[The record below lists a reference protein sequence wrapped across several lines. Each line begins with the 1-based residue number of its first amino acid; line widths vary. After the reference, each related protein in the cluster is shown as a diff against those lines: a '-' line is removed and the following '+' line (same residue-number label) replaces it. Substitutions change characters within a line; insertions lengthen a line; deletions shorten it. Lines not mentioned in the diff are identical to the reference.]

1 MVKSYLK
8 LVAVCVM
15 MGSVL
20 VVSGCSQKK
29 VAKTEEAPAF
39 AGRADSVGAPE
50 GLDSKPMDS
59 KSAFSILEGRTTG
72 PMLPIYFDYDKD
84 AIRKD
89 QKSRMDTN
97 ASYLKSNASAVVAI
111 EGNCD
116 ERGTNEYNMAL
127 GDRRANNAKKALAK
141 MGVNVSGLT
150 TISYG
155 EEKPLN
161 FGHDELAWS
170 QNRRD
175 DFVQSK

>member
-29 VAKTEEAPAF
+29 VAKTDETPAY
-39 AGRADSVGAPE
+39 AGRADGES
-50 GLDSKPMDS
+50 LDAKPMDN

-72 PMLPIYFDYDKD
+72 PMLPVYFDYDKD
-84 AIRKD
+84 AIRAD
-89 QKSRMDTN
+89 QKSRMETN
-97 ASYLKSNASAVVAI
+97 AKYLKSNPNAVVAI

-127 GDRRANNAKKALAK
+127 GDRRANSAKKALAK
-141 MGVNVSGLT
+141 MGVNVSNLT

>member
-15 MGSVL
+15 VGSVL

-29 VAKTEEAPAF
+29 VAKTEETPAF
-39 AGRADSVGAPE
+39 AGHADGGEA
-50 GLDSKPMDS
+50 LDAQPMES
-59 KSAFSILEGRTTG
+59 RSAFSILEGRTTG

-84 AIRKD
+84 GIRAD
-89 QKSRMDTN
+89 QMSRMDTN
-97 ASYLKSNASAVVAI
+97 ATYLKGNSSAVVAV

-127 GDRRANNAKKALAK
+127 GDRRANNAKKELAK
-141 MGVNVSGLT
+141 MGVNVSNLS

-155 EEKPLN
+155 EEKALN

-170 QNRRD
+170 QNRRV
-175 DFVQSK
+175 DFVQSR

>member
-8 LVAVCVM
+8 LAMVGVM
-15 MGSVL
+15 MGAVL
-20 VVSGCSQKK
+20 MVSGC
-29 VAKTEEAPAF
+29 AKQQVKATEAAPA
-39 AGRADSVGAPE
+39 AQEVAPGAPE
-50 GLDSKPMDS
+50 SLDAQANAGDG

-72 PMLPIYFDYDKD
+72 PMLPVYFDYDKSG
-84 AIRKD
+84 IRAD
-89 QKSRMDTN
+89 QKSRMETN
-97 ASYLKSNASAVVAI
+97 ASYLKGTPTAVIAL

-127 GDRRANNAKKALAK
+127 GDRRAASAKKYLANL
-141 MGVNVSGLT
+141 GVDVSRVT

-170 QNRRD
+170 QNRRA
-175 DFVQSK
+175 DFVQQQ